1 MILDFWG
8 RCSRRR
14 WLQQTL
20 LGLAGT
26 GLALS
31 AAPRQA
37 LAAEA
42 TPGTSRRSVR
52 EQAKRLIPLSKL
64 DEQSRAL
71 AETILGDVS
80 IYRRLPLVTAQ
91 CDPHLYRFLVDH
103 PEIVVSMW
111 ETLGLSQFQLH
122 PTGEQSY
129 RLDDRAGTQGD
140 VQVLYRSA
148 REHLVYATGAYAGP
162 LIRGTVVGECLLLL
176 HSDYF
181 RETDGAPYVR
191 CRLDSFVRF
200 PDPAAELLAR
210 TMQPFVIK
218 AADHNFRETVAFIE
232 RVSQTSAANLGQ
244 IERVAGRL
252 EQVPDDRRAA
262 FVEVARESHRRHAQL
277 VAARRDGLEGGVARR
292 PGETL
297 R

>member
-1 MILDFWG
+1 MVFDFWG

-14 WLQQTL
+14 WLQQTM

-26 GLALS
+26 GLAMF
-31 AAPRQA
+31 AAPRNV

-42 TPGTSRRSVR
+42 TQGTSRRSVR

-71 AETILGDVS
+71 AETILDDVS
-80 IYRRLPLVTAQ
+80 IYRRMPLVTAQ
-91 CDPHLYRFLVDH
+91 CDPQLYLFLVDH
-103 PEIVVSMW
+103 PEIVVNMW

-122 PTGEQSY
+122 PTGEATY

-140 VQVLYRSA
+140 VQVLYRSP
-148 REHLVYATGAYAGP
+148 REHLVYATGTYAGP
-162 LIRGTVVGECLLLL
+162 LIRGTVTGECLMLL

-181 RETDGAPYVR
+181 RETDGEPYIR

-200 PDPAAELLAR
+200 PDAGAELLAR

-232 RVSQTSAANLGQ
+232 RVSQTSAANPGQ

-252 EQVPDDRRAA
+252 EQVPEDRRSA
-262 FVEVARESHRRHAQL
+262 FVDVARQTHQRHSQL
-277 VAARRDGLEGGVARR
+277 VAARRDSLEGGVARR
-292 PGETL
+292 PGET
-297 R
+297 RR